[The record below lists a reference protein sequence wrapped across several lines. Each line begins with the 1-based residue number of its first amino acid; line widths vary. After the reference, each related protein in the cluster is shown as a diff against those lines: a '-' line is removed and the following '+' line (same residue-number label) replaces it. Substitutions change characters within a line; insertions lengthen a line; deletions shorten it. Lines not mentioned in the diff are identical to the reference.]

1 MKLGVIVCPQCKLAK
16 GVDLSCKS
24 TKCPRCGKM
33 LRLDQLK
40 IMYKTNSQEKL
51 RQAIGL
57 INADAEGKLE
67 DFKKLY
73 RE

>member
-1 MKLGVIVCPQCKLAK
+1 MKLGVIVCPQCKQAK
-16 GVDLSCKS
+16 VVDLSCKS
-24 TKCPRCGKM
+24 TRCPRCGKM
-33 LRLDQLK
+33 LRIDQLK
-40 IMYKTNSQEKL
+40 IMYKTDSQEKL

-57 INADAEGKLE
+57 INANVEGKLE